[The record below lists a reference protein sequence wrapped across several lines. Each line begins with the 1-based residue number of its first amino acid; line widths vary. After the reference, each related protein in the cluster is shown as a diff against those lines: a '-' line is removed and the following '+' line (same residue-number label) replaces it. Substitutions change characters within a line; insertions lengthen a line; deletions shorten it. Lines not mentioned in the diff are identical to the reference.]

1 MKKHFLT
8 IAYDLIMLILI
19 IMVLLKV
26 FAVSSANWYITLLPL
41 FAIIF
46 MKLFVFVKEVI
57 TNFSLNLATIYNN
70 LWIIQT
76 IMILLKLIQVS
87 ELHWVLTI
95 IPLCLVFILKAIIF
109 IRNYGK

>member
-41 FAIIF
+41 FVILF
-46 MKLFVFVKEVI
+46 MKLFVLVKEVI
-57 TNFSLNLATIYNN
+57 KDLAANLVTIYSD
-70 LWIIQT
+70 LWIIQS
-76 IMILLKLIQVS
+76 ILIVLKLIQVS

-95 IPLCLVFILKAIIF
+95 IPLCLVFILKSIIF

>member
-41 FAIIF
+41 FVILF
-46 MKLFVFVKEVI
+46 MKLFVLVKEVI
-57 TNFSLNLATIYNN
+57 KDLAANLVTIYTD
-70 LWIIQT
+70 LWIIQS
-76 IMILLKLIQVS
+76 ILIVLKLIQVS

-95 IPLCLVFILKAIIF
+95 IPLCLVFILKSIIF
-109 IRNYGK
+109 ITNYAK

>member
-41 FAIIF
+41 FVILF
-46 MKLFVFVKEVI
+46 MKLFVLVKEVI
-57 TNFSLNLATIYNN
+57 TDFSTNLVTIYSN
-70 LWIIQT
+70 LWIVQA
-76 IMILLKLIQVS
+76 ILIVLKLIQVS
-87 ELHWVLTI
+87 ELPWLLTI
-95 IPLCLVFILKAIIF
+95 IPLIVVFILKSIIF